1 MKRKLFAILLALTMI
16 MQSSAYAMA
25 AVKDDMPVSS
35 EITDTL
41 KGSENLIDGTSK
53 GTASADESTSVDIG
67 NGSDSEVLQ
76 PSPSEN
82 EDEVQNDSEI
92 VNFEVQLQNDF
103 PVKKSLA
110 EKKDMFLVTLHAN
123 EPDVHEG
130 EEKHF
135 DTVSTVVD
143 NTIIFR
149 AANVP
154 AGTYTLR
161 MNSEYYF
168 ENFTQEVVI
177 NEGTKTTLMYSNSYT
192 SNRGAGK
199 TSPGVF
205 ALGDVNNDGAINST
219 DVETILQYMGQTE
232 TKTKL
237 PDDANPSE
245 EDSSKIKDK
254 TFQSIYDLNLDGKT
268 DIQDLSILAYNMGH
282 EKQNA
287 IPIVTVLQSA
297 VKVEEA
303 QEKAVP
309 KGERKLDTIMEDVAE
324 PIKIAPKEEGAA
336 ISEVNPV
343 EIEMEMSGT
352 AEVGG
357 MVISAPADSGPTGG
371 TIKVEVAN
379 PDDPEGKG
387 EVIEVPIQDSQDVAE
402 PVMQKESRMVRAAR
416 KAKGSSRATAIRNAD
431 GTIVIDLGSQV
442 AIKKVTIVV
451 TATAASTNLTEIA
464 KVEFLND
471 MESRIP
477 EPELNIPKNIEA
489 SGSGDSI
496 TVKWD
501 AETNVTGYEVAVS
514 AVAKDGTK
522 YKERTYKAGV
532 NQIIINSFEGGHK
545 DKITPLW
552 TYSIRVKSTN
562 GNWSSPYSSKIEHY
576 QLAGKA
582 PEAPDNVS
590 INGKHRQLDVSW
602 KDMTG
607 TEKYT
612 LEYREKDAE
621 EYIAVHDI
629 MTNRYSIT
637 GLKDNTTYQVRVYGW
652 NSDEN
657 GKLRRGPNSLPA
669 VGKTANETPQ
679 FPKYGMISRDEIE
692 SIRNRYSVDNSKY
705 PEGVKYDNEFLIDDD
720 YSTYFHSTT
729 GADIGATVVF
739 KEEKTIKEVVV
750 TNRLEDGYGDGSGSF
765 FRIYITAHDANGKKE
780 SVGCSMQVLHPTAKN
795 TIRYVLDRPVKAK
808 QLDFGFHK
816 YYNAAC
822 TISEIKYFNYD
833 SLEDEVYGLY
843 ADDMHVSLKD
853 TVTLEQIEALKQRA
867 NTKDAKWDEYHP
879 KKDLLLSELDY
890 AEELFR
896 NGSSIG
902 EVFNV
907 NSKITTYGNA
917 SQFGMGLSGY
927 QPLGYT
933 AKSGSK
939 INVYVGQ
946 KNRQIGQSVDARL
959 VFTQYHAESAAWK
972 SGEISLVQG
981 KNEITIPNISS
992 LDFEKGGSIYVVH
1005 TSPIGIAERPVEIRV
1020 SGATKI
1026 PVLDLYRNIG
1036 NDRATVD
1043 EAAWKSTIRTYLEEL
1058 VKYNR
1063 NLSAKHSDH
1072 QEDVGGYE
1080 FGNGSNCF
1088 LNCTEISL
1096 DNVFI
1101 SVPASQI
1108 LNGLG
1113 GVNGNLDAMTDKMY
1127 NSMVAMNQMI
1137 ETFYK
1142 QRGFYPL
1149 YTNGAKGIP
1158 AARFNIR
1165 YHRMFAGAFMYAG
1178 GLHLGIEWGSV
1189 PPLTGGSP
1197 IVTDE
1202 NGKRIGGNMFGWG
1215 IAHEMGHDA
1224 DVGGL
1229 TYAEVT
1235 NNIWAQ
1241 FEKTWDTA
1249 NTSRIPYQSVYKHV
1263 TSNTTGKPGNV
1274 FAQLGMYWQLHLAY
1288 DNNYAYYDYY
1298 KNEDGQIVYNEE
1310 SYNNMLANE
1319 FFARYYLYRR
1329 DFNSAPST
1337 ETTLYSVR
1345 NGTTDQNIMRTA
1357 CAAAQKDLTDFF
1369 SAWGMVVD
1377 TTTANYAAQFPK
1389 ETRKLQYLNDA
1400 AHEYSLA
1407 NRPAMTSTAVNAVL
1421 EQGVNKNARKVTLTI
1436 TLPDEKN
1443 MDAVLGYEIIRNGKP
1458 VAFVQPA
1465 TTEDGTYAAST
1476 VYTDVV
1482 ETENNRVMT
1491 YGVVAYDK
1499 YLNATKKTDLEP
1511 IKIRHEGDLPSDNWT
1526 VTSINTVSNDG
1537 VLTVYEG
1544 TTPKDGNSY
1553 LDVATNEEKT
1563 YIPTMDVKYLD
1574 KDTGEI
1580 VRTDSAAKRIFDGD
1594 YGTAYNGTTKDN
1606 TAQMVISLGGRQE
1619 VLAIAVPD
1627 PASEGVAQ
1635 GSTGLWKYILEF
1647 SNDGGASF
1655 TRMSSCV
1662 AGELADGRKVLY
1674 FKTDGNIKA
1683 FKATHF
1689 RITAPSRVKTLGFP
1703 EIMLLGPSGD
1713 NVDIGVSTVGEDGRE
1728 TWNTENA
1735 IGILDH
1741 DYILD
1746 AESGSKIPE
1755 GSFIV
1760 TGKYAGNAAY
1770 NVVKLYNQDHKMFD
1784 DSFENKRDSI
1794 INGYQ
1799 VFFADMPDTGCIANV
1814 KDGFWVYWLEPLSGE
1829 NEGKYGLPGAGENG
1843 EDLVVE
1849 LPTAVY
1855 AELYRVDNA
1864 LTLAGERLVSDSFT
1878 VAVPETL
1885 PHITLTNSSTES

>member
-946 KNRQIGQSVDARL
+946 KNRQIGIY
-959 VFTQYHAESAAWK
+959 T
-972 SGEISLVQG
+972 IS
-981 KNEITIPNISS
+981 
-992 LDFEKGGSIYVVH
+992 
-1005 TSPIGIAERPVEIRV
+1005 
-1020 SGATKI
+1020 
-1026 PVLDLYRNIG
+1026 
-1036 NDRATVD
+1036 
-1043 EAAWKSTIRTYLEEL
+1043 
-1058 VKYNR
+1058 
-1063 NLSAKHSDH
+1063 
-1072 QEDVGGYE
+1072 
-1080 FGNGSNCF
+1080 C
-1088 LNCTEISL
+1088 
-1096 DNVFI
+1096 
-1101 SVPASQI
+1101 
-1108 LNGLG
+1108 
-1113 GVNGNLDAMTDKMY
+1113 
-1127 NSMVAMNQMI
+1127 
-1137 ETFYK
+1137 
-1142 QRGFYPL
+1142 
-1149 YTNGAKGIP
+1149 
-1158 AARFNIR
+1158 
-1165 YHRMFAGAFMYAG
+1165 
-1178 GLHLGIEWGSV
+1178 
-1189 PPLTGGSP
+1189 
-1197 IVTDE
+1197 
-1202 NGKRIGGNMFGWG
+1202 
-1215 IAHEMGHDA
+1215 
-1224 DVGGL
+1224 
-1229 TYAEVT
+1229 
-1235 NNIWAQ
+1235 
-1241 FEKTWDTA
+1241 
-1249 NTSRIPYQSVYKHV
+1249 
-1263 TSNTTGKPGNV
+1263 
-1274 FAQLGMYWQLHLAY
+1274 
-1288 DNNYAYYDYY
+1288 
-1298 KNEDGQIVYNEE
+1298 
-1310 SYNNMLANE
+1310 
-1319 FFARYYLYRR
+1319 
-1329 DFNSAPST
+1329 
-1337 ETTLYSVR
+1337 
-1345 NGTTDQNIMRTA
+1345 
-1357 CAAAQKDLTDFF
+1357 
-1369 SAWGMVVD
+1369 
-1377 TTTANYAAQFPK
+1377 
-1389 ETRKLQYLNDA
+1389 
-1400 AHEYSLA
+1400 
-1407 NRPAMTSTAVNAVL
+1407 
-1421 EQGVNKNARKVTLTI
+1421 
-1436 TLPDEKN
+1436 
-1443 MDAVLGYEIIRNGKP
+1443 
-1458 VAFVQPA
+1458 
-1465 TTEDGTYAAST
+1465 
-1476 VYTDVV
+1476 
-1482 ETENNRVMT
+1482 
-1491 YGVVAYDK
+1491 
-1499 YLNATKKTDLEP
+1499 
-1511 IKIRHEGDLPSDNWT
+1511 
-1526 VTSINTVSNDG
+1526 
-1537 VLTVYEG
+1537 
-1544 TTPKDGNSY
+1544 
-1553 LDVATNEEKT
+1553 
-1563 YIPTMDVKYLD
+1563 
-1574 KDTGEI
+1574 
-1580 VRTDSAAKRIFDGD
+1580 
-1594 YGTAYNGTTKDN
+1594 
-1606 TAQMVISLGGRQE
+1606 
-1619 VLAIAVPD
+1619 
-1627 PASEGVAQ
+1627 
-1635 GSTGLWKYILEF
+1635 
-1647 SNDGGASF
+1647 
-1655 TRMSSCV
+1655 
-1662 AGELADGRKVLY
+1662 
-1674 FKTDGNIKA
+1674 
-1683 FKATHF
+1683 
-1689 RITAPSRVKTLGFP
+1689 
-1703 EIMLLGPSGD
+1703 
-1713 NVDIGVSTVGEDGRE
+1713 
-1728 TWNTENA
+1728 
-1735 IGILDH
+1735 
-1741 DYILD
+1741 
-1746 AESGSKIPE
+1746 
-1755 GSFIV
+1755 
-1760 TGKYAGNAAY
+1760 
-1770 NVVKLYNQDHKMFD
+1770 
-1784 DSFENKRDSI
+1784 
-1794 INGYQ
+1794 
-1799 VFFADMPDTGCIANV
+1799 
-1814 KDGFWVYWLEPLSGE
+1814 
-1829 NEGKYGLPGAGENG
+1829 
-1843 EDLVVE
+1843 
-1849 LPTAVY
+1849 
-1855 AELYRVDNA
+1855 
-1864 LTLAGERLVSDSFT
+1864 
-1878 VAVPETL
+1878 
-1885 PHITLTNSSTES
+1885 